1 METLKF
7 KDSPKRIVS
16 KIVAWVCSIF
26 YMLVIVVPFVF
37 IFTGGLKRLYFGLK
51 EQHNF
56 SRLTNLDVGL
66 LVSFIL
72 MCVFLI
78 FSLNFYEWV
87 LNPVLE
93 VKSNKIIFKSN
104 TVIAALGRATTTY
117 SIKSISNFKVKRSS
131 VIIYGKI
138 SVSEPLSKTSEKKS
152 CEITRLY
159 DDEDKSKVLTYVE
172 GFMKNE

>member
-7 KDSPKRIVS
+7 KDSPKRMVS
-16 KIVAWVCSIF
+16 KIVAWICSIC
-26 YMLVIVVPFVF
+26 YMFVIVVPFVF
-37 IFTGGLKRLYFGLK
+37 IFTGGLYRFYFGLK

-56 SRLTNLDVGL
+56 SRLTTLDVGL

-72 MCVFLI
+72 ICIFLI

-87 LNPVLE
+87 LNPIFE
-93 VKSNKIIFKSN
+93 VKSNKLIFKSD
-104 TVIAALGRATTTY
+104 TVIAALGKATTTY
-117 SIKSISNFKVKRSS
+117 YIKSISTFKVKKSS

-138 SVSEPLSKTSEKKS
+138 DVSEPLSKTSEKKS

-159 DDEDKSKVLTYVE
+159 DEEDKSKVLTCIE
-172 GFMKNE
+172 EFMKNE